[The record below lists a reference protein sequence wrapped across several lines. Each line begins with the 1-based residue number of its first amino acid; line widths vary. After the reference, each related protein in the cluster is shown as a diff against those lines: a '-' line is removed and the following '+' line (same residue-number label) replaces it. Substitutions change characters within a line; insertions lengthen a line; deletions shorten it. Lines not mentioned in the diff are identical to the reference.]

1 MRSLPDLKISTGLQ
15 FAPEGLSGWHINVS
29 IILRLELKE
38 VFNCLSQT
46 SIEVLYQMIPN
57 NHNAFRRSRGIVCFA
72 RNVIFTRKYIE
83 PWEKNDF
90 RQSAYLDFL

>member
-1 MRSLPDLKISTGLQ
+1 MRSVSDLEISIGLQ

-57 NHNAFRRSRGIVCFA
+57 NHNAFRRSRGIVSYCM
-72 RNVIFTRKYIE
+72 KYDIY
-83 PWEKNDF
+83 EKIYRALGKERF
-90 RQSAYLDFL
+90 